1 MTASSPVSA
10 VWAALVSGGFAGGG
24 IPYIAADN
32 TTAIDISNLFYDAT
46 NKRLQFITNGDMTG
60 TDSIN
65 SYAQQDTF
73 QFQSQVPGASPWLSA
88 LPAGMTVSSS
98 RGNANLP
105 TALQTGDFVGGFFA
119 WGYLPI
125 LNPTYVPV
133 AGTWGVIRG
142 VGTAG
147 DGNLGGELHF
157 GTKADSGIF
166 TDLGFIDAAG
176 VFRPTVNE
184 GMQLGKTAF
193 GWAQLF
199 LGFQASGGVGAQVIN
214 KSSGRTGIAAGQTAV
229 VITNNKVSA
238 TSIVLPVLE
247 TVDATAKSVVAS
259 PGAGSVTF
267 TLNAACTA
275 QVSVGFVVVGN

>member
-46 NKRLQFITNGDMTG
+46 NKRLQLITAGDMTG

-73 QFQSQVPGASPWLSA
+73 NFQSQVPGASPWLSS

-98 RGNANLP
+98 RGNANL
-105 TALQTGDFVGGFFA
+105 AAILQTGDYIGGFFG
-119 WGYLPI
+119 WGLLTTLVPAYTPI
-125 LNPTYVPV
+125 S
-133 AGTWGVIRG
+133 GIWSQIRG
-142 VGTAG
+142 VDAT
-147 DGNLGGELHF
+147 GNLGGELHF
-157 GTKADSGIF
+157 GYKLDGGAFVDG
-166 TDLGFIDAAG
+166 LVLDAAG
-176 VFRPTVNE
+176 LLRPVVSE
-184 GMQLGKTAF
+184 GIGLGKTLF
-193 GWAQLF
+193 GYSSLF
-199 LGFQASGGVGAQVIN
+199 LGFLASGGVGAQIIN
-214 KSSGRTGIAAGQTAV
+214 KSSGRSGIAIGQTSV
-229 VITNNKVSA
+229 VITNNKVTA
-238 TSIVLPVLE
+238 TSVVLPVLE
-247 TVDATAKSVVAS
+247 TVDATAKSVVAT